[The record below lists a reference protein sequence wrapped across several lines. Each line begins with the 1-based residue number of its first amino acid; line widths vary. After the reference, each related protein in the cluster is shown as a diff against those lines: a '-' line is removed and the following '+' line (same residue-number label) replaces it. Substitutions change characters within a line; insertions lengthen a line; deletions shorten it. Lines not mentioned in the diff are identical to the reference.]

1 LENGGGVRKIEEV
14 VLENEKKGD
23 GSSP

>member
-1 LENGGGVRKIEEV
+1 MEEEVRKMEEV

-23 GSSP
+23 GSSPW